1 MVLSTPPR
9 ARLVSRRVTRLLALS
24 RALACLAPRAASAQ
38 RVHVLAVTGLSGE
51 PAYRLLFE
59 SAASTLVDSARAR
72 WRVPDSSVIVLAE
85 DMNGT
90 RIRATGRA
98 TKEAI
103 GQAFLAL
110 SRRVAP
116 GDVVLVFLVGHGS
129 GEGPDSR
136 VSLPGPDA
144 TAADFAGW
152 LAGFAR
158 QRVVFVNAA
167 SGSGDFGAALAGPRR
182 VIVTATRTAL
192 ERNETR
198 FAAPFVRGLTSDEAD
213 ADKDGRV
220 SVLEAF
226 AYAKKEVARVYET
239 DKLLLTEH
247 AAISDS
253 TLARTV
259 TFGAQRGG
267 APTDPRAAALVAER
281 SELEAQVAS
290 LRGRK
295 DRMSAAAYEAELE
308 RLLVA
313 VAQKTQAIR
322 ALSGAGST
330 KP

>member
-1 MVLSTPPR
+1 
-9 ARLVSRRVTRLLALS
+9 VSRRVPRLLALS
-24 RALACLAPRAASAQ
+24 CALGLALALPSAARAQ

-72 WRVPDSSVIVLAE
+72 WRVPDSSVVVLAE

-98 TKEAI
+98 TREAI
-103 GQAFLAL
+103 AQSFLAL
-110 SRRVAP
+110 SRRVGP
-116 GDVVLVFLVGHGS
+116 GDIVLVFLVGHGS
-129 GEGPDSR
+129 GEGADSR

-158 QRVVFVNAA
+158 QTVVLVNAA
-167 SGSGDFGAALAGPRR
+167 SGSGDFGPALAGPRR
-182 VIVTATRTAL
+182 VIVTATRTAV

-198 FAAPFVRGLTSDEAD
+198 FAAPFVRALTSDEAD
-213 ADKDGRV
+213 ADKNGRV

-226 AYAKKEVARVYET
+226 AYAKKEVARVYED
-239 DKLLLTEH
+239 DKRLLTEH
-247 AAISDS
+247 ATISDS
-253 TLARTV
+253 TLARSV
-259 TFGAQRGG
+259 SFGAQRS

-281 SELEAQVAS
+281 SELESQVAT
-290 LRGRK
+290 LRGKK
-295 DRMSAAAYEAELE
+295 DSMSPAAYDAELE

-322 ALSGAGST
+322 ALSGGA

>member
-1 MVLSTPPR
+1 M
-9 ARLVSRRVTRLLALS
+9 SRRVPRLLALS
-24 RALACLAPRAASAQ
+24 CALGLALALPSAARAQ
-38 RVHVLAVTGLSGE
+38 RVHVLAITGLSGE

-72 WRVPDSSVIVLAE
+72 WHVADSSLFVLAE

-90 RIRATGRA
+90 RLRAKGRA
-98 TKEAI
+98 TREAI
-103 GQAFLAL
+103 AQSFLAL
-110 SRRVAP
+110 ARRVGP

-152 LAGFAR
+152 LSGFAR
-158 QRVVFVNAA
+158 QTVVFVNAA

-198 FAAPFVRGLTSDEAD
+198 FATPFVRALTTDEAD

-226 AYAKKEVARVYET
+226 AYAKKEVARAYET
-239 DKLLLTEH
+239 DKRLLTEH

-253 TLARTV
+253 ILARSV
-259 TFGAQRGG
+259 TFGAQRGT
-267 APTDPRAAALVAER
+267 PTDPRAAALVAER
-281 SELEAQVAS
+281 SELESQVAA
-290 LRGRK
+290 LRGK
-295 DRMSAAAYEAELE
+295 KESMSPAAYDAELE
-308 RLLVA
+308 RLLVL

-322 ALSGAGST
+322 ALSGGT

>member
-1 MVLSTPPR
+1 MSPR
-9 ARLVSRRVTRLLALS
+9 VPRLVALSCAFGLAL
-24 RALACLAPRAASAQ
+24 AAASAAHAQ
-38 RVHVLAVTGLSGE
+38 GVHVLAVTGLSGE

-72 WRVPDSSVIVLAE
+72 WHVPDSSVIVLAE
-85 DMNGT
+85 DMKST
-90 RIRATGRA
+90 RLRATGRA
-98 TKEAI
+98 TREEIAKS
-103 GQAFLAL
+103 FLAL

-116 GDVVLVFLVGHGS
+116 NDVVLVFLVGHGS
-129 GEGPDSR
+129 GEGPESR

-158 QRVVFVNAA
+158 QRVVLVNAA
-167 SGSGDFGAALAGPRR
+167 SGSGDFAAALAGPRR

-198 FAAPFVRGLTSDEAD
+198 FAAPFVRALTSDEAD

-239 DKLLLTEH
+239 DRLLLTEH
-247 AAISDS
+247 AVISDS

-259 TFGAQRGG
+259 TFGAQRT

-295 DRMSAAAYEAELE
+295 DKLSAAAYDAELE
-308 RLLVA
+308 RLLVL
-313 VAQKTQAIR
+313 VAEKTQAIR
-322 ALSGAGST
+322 ALSGGA
-330 KP
+330 K